1 MENRF
6 KNVCRRLKA
15 LKGYSMAELTVVF
28 IIMMGIILMVG
39 KLAIGDR
46 QKEYDAKFN
55 KISALIS
62 ANISKDLVENTG
74 AEYADYASVM
84 SESDNDG
91 NKWLKEAVLN
101 NVDVKGDA
109 STPVASK
116 TCTDCWGADEVVVPD
131 GGAATGGASDAVSIS
146 EGTIKYKKFNKEDN
160 NNYWSFYELNDNSV
174 LAISDKNNTTTINK
188 EGGGTETYYN
198 TDILIDVNGKKGPN
212 VYGKDIQVYNYPN
225 KTCNHLRKQV

>member
-74 AEYADYASVM
+74 AEYKDYASVV
-84 SESDNDG
+84 SPSTDNDG
-91 NKWLKEAVLN
+91 NKWFKNAILN
-101 NVDVKGDA
+101 NVDVKGPA

-174 LAISDKNNTTTINK
+174 LAISDKNNTTIINK

-212 VYGKDIQVYNYPN
+212 VYGKDIQVYNYTN
-225 KTCNHLRKQV
+225 KT